1 VKQYSF
7 LIVPDEGQ
15 TVSWRL
21 SSRMLST
28 LAISLLV
35 MIGLGGFGIYAMTQ
49 KWQQHHAL
57 EQTEQAYKL
66 ARSQQE
72 QQLADLRTKLAAEIR
87 KNGAFARNI
96 GQMQARLSRL
106 DSLGQRL
113 VEVASLSKNEFD
125 FGVKPA
131 FGGPRLVVDDARA
144 RSALDIGKN
153 IQSMDIQ
160 MSRLDTQLAAIN
172 YLLQDK
178 KDELAARPH
187 AWPTEGGWL
196 SSPYGLRSD
205 PFTGEPE
212 MHRGVDIANRFGA
225 PVLAAGR
232 GIVIFSGKTPDFG
245 NMVIIDHGFG
255 YKTRY
260 GHMSALLVKVGD
272 MVKANQE
279 IGRIGSSGRSTG
291 PHLHFEVYRY
301 GMHLD
306 PAGFLPPR
314 HG

>member
-1 VKQYSF
+1 MRQYSF

-15 TVSWRL
+15 TINWRVT
-21 SSRMLST
+21 SR
-28 LAISLLV
+28 AITWV
-35 MIGLGGFGIYAMTQ
+35 AVAMIAMVGFGSFGIYAVAQ
-49 KWQQHHAL
+49 RWHQRQAL
-57 EQTEQAYKL
+57 EQTKQAFQL
-66 ARSQQE
+66 ARAQQE
-72 QQLADLRTKLAAEIR
+72 RQLADLRGKLSAEVK
-87 KNGAFARNI
+87 KNGVFARNI
-96 GQMQARLSRL
+96 GQIKARLSRL

-113 VEVASLSKNEFD
+113 VDVASLSKNEFD
-125 FGVKPA
+125 FSVKPA
-131 FGGPRLVVDDARA
+131 FGGPRLVVNDANA
-144 RSALDIGKN
+144 RSALNIGKN
-153 IQSMDIQ
+153 IQSMDVQ
-160 MSRLDTQLAAIN
+160 TSRLDTQLAAID
-172 YLLQDK
+172 YLLQGK
-178 KDELAARPH
+178 KDALAARPH
-187 AWPTEGGWL
+187 DWPTEGGWL

-225 PVLAAGR
+225 PVLAAAR
-232 GIVIFSGKTPDFG
+232 GIVVFSGKTPDFG
-245 NMVIIDHGFG
+245 NMIIIDHGYG

-260 GHMSALLVKVGD
+260 GHMSALMVKVGD

-279 IGRIGSSGRSTG
+279 IGRVGSTGRSTG

>member
-1 VKQYSF
+1 VKQYSL
-7 LIVPDEGQ
+7 LIVPDEGR

-21 SSRMLST
+21 TSR
-28 LAISLLV
+28 LLTSMAFV
-35 MIGLGGFGIYAMTQ
+35 AVALVGFGSFGIYAVTQ
-49 KWQQHHAL
+49 KLQQHQVL
-57 EQTEQAYKL
+57 QQTEQAFHL
-66 ARSQQE
+66 ARDQQE
-72 QQLADLRTKLAAEIR
+72 KQLMDLRTKLAAEVK
-87 KNGAFARNI
+87 KNGVFARNI
-96 GQMQARLSRL
+96 GQIEARLSRL
-106 DSLGQRL
+106 DTLGQRL
-113 VEVASLSKNEFD
+113 VEVASLNKSEFD

-131 FGGPRLVVDDARA
+131 FGGPRQVVNDARA

-153 IQSMDIQ
+153 LQSMDVQ
-160 MSRLDTQLAAIN
+160 MSRLDTQLAAID
-172 YLLQDK
+172 YLLQGK
-178 KDELAARPH
+178 KEEVAARPH

-232 GIVIFSGKTPDFG
+232 GIVVFAGKTPDFG
-245 NMVIIDHGFG
+245 NMIMIDHGFG

-272 MVKANQE
+272 MVQANQE
-279 IGRIGSSGRSTG
+279 IGRVGSSGRSTG

-306 PAGFLPPR
+306 PASFLPPR

>member
-1 VKQYSF
+1 MA
-7 LIVPDEGQ
+7 
-15 TVSWRL
+15 VS
-21 SSRMLST
+21 
-28 LAISLLV
+28 
-35 MIGLGGFGIYAMTQ
+35 MIAMVGLGGFGVYAMTQ
-49 KWQQHHAL
+49 KWQQRHAL
-57 EQTEQAYKL
+57 EQTEQAFHL
-66 ARSQQE
+66 ARDQQE
-72 QQLADLRTKLAAEIR
+72 KQLADLRAKLAAEVK
-87 KNGAFARNI
+87 KNGVFARNI
-96 GQMQARLSRL
+96 GQIEARLSRL

-131 FGGPRLVVDDARA
+131 FGGPRQVVNDAGA
-144 RSALDIGKN
+144 RSMLDIGKN
-153 IQSMDIQ
+153 LQSMDVQ
-160 MSRLDTQLAAIN
+160 MSRLDTQLAAID

-178 KDELAARPH
+178 KEEVAARPH

-212 MHRGVDIANRFGA
+212 EHRGVDIANRFGA

-232 GIVIFSGKTPDFG
+232 GIVVFAGKTPDFG
-245 NMVIIDHGFG
+245 NMIMIDHGFG

-260 GHMSALLVKVGD
+260 GHMSSLDVKVGD
-272 MVKANQE
+272 MVQANQL
-279 IGRIGSSGRSTG
+279 IGRVGSSGRSTG